1 MHKQFIPIHYHI
13 LYDLQSSLHQ
23 TIYHYNIISTNKL
36 RLLFDLELRLWFKDF
51 ANWAIWSRATHA
63 NENDHQDS

>member
-1 MHKQFIPIHYHI
+1 MHKQFIVIHYHI

-23 TIYHYNIISTNKL
+23 TIYHNIISTNKL